1 MKSFVQY
8 DRITNEL
15 ISQDENKIPTFCLKC
30 VSDPN
35 KKCKKHYENII
46 NNNIDGLFL
55 CPYGFYTYFKKN
67 TITTSLILRDKKNDK
82 LIKTL
87 KNNNKKMTDYDMYTE
102 NQFLNLMD
110 DIDLLYTKNIELRD
124 CMHDLRN
131 MGGYFNS
138 MSEIIELKHK
148 ELAENDEDVRAMLA
162 LYDLINYRLNVNS
175 EIEGINNKRIKAKLY
190 PLVKKLQVM
199 MRYQAK
205 KKKIEFI
212 IDYEQENQVIL
223 SNNIYLVVFI
233 LMENAVKHS
242 GENAKINIDFEEDE
256 NYTTFSISNIGPYIN
271 EDEKD
276 KLYERGYRGKNAV
289 SKGSG
294 IGLSMVK
301 QILEDY
307 KYEYNL
313 DIVNINKKEC
323 IYNFSIKFPCKKNS

>member
-1 MKSFVQY
+1 MKSFIEY
-8 DRITNEL
+8 DISSKKL
-15 ISQDENKIPTFCLKC
+15 ISENEKKIPSYCLKC
-30 VSDPN
+30 ISDST
-35 KKCKKHYENII
+35 KKCEKHYENII
-46 NNNIDGLFL
+46 NNEEDGIFE
-55 CPYGFYTYFKKN
+55 CPYGFYSYFKKN
-67 TITTSLILRDKKNDK
+67 KITTSLIFRDKKNNK

-87 KNNNKKMTDYDMYTE
+87 KNRGKKLADYDMYTE
-102 NQFLNLMD
+102 EQFINLMD
-110 DIDLLYTKNIELRD
+110 DIDQLYTKNIELRD

-138 MSEIIELKHK
+138 MSEIIEFKHK
-148 ELAENDEDVRAMLA
+148 DLAENDEDVRAMLA

-223 SNNIYLVVFI
+223 SNNIYLVIFI

-276 KLYERGYRGKNAV
+276 RLYERGYRGKNAI

-294 IGLSMVK
+294 IGLSMVR

-307 KYEYNL
+307 KYEYKL
-313 DIVNINKKEC
+313 EITNINHKEC
-323 IYNFSIKFPCKKNS
+323 IYNFIIKFPCKKNI